1 MIWVIGMFKTFVKYP
16 KEASRQLKEKV
27 DRTAIKIGAIDMID
41 KT

>member
-1 MIWVIGMFKTFVKYP
+1 MFRTFVKYP
-16 KEASRQLKEKV
+16 REASRQLKEKV

>member
-1 MIWVIGMFKTFVKYP
+1 MIWVIGMFRTFVRYP
-16 KEASRQLKEKV
+16 SEASRQLKEKV